1 MRSIAIVGTGIS
13 GLSAAHFISK
23 KYPNAEIHLIEAN
36 SRVGGNFNSEELD
49 SFIFEYGP
57 RGVLKNSHAFFH
69 LLESANSWSTL
80 IPGKKTSSK
89 RFVWFRDKLE
99 QLGGGVF
106 NIFRSPLMKGVF
118 GSILRERKLVS
129 KPVSEDETVQQ
140 FFERRFGQHIT
151 HHLVDAFVTGIWA
164 GDISKLSVKSVF
176 PSVYLAEKNHGSVVS
191 GILKM
196 RKERKFVRMNDLRR
210 LTHPKLP
217 KGRFFTVRGGLQRF
231 AETLAKPFR
240 KNLYLNQHITHI
252 EKNGELWDLTLNDSR
267 KILVDHLAFSTPAF
281 VTGNQLRNLDH
292 DLSQA
297 LIKIDY
303 VPVAVVNFGYRKFTP
318 NVDGFGFLVPFN
330 QNKNILGVIFNSGTF
345 DHVSP
350 EGGMNVTVMMGGAH
364 HEEIVEKTEGELTE
378 IALESMKSFL
388 KIEQK
393 PDVIRVKK
401 WQHAIPQ
408 YNVGHSETIQQIFEL
423 NKKYKNLHLLGNW
436 KDGIGINDCI
446 KNSFNWAE
454 KN

>member
-1 MRSIAIVGTGIS
+1 MRSIAIIGTGIS

-23 KYPNAEIHLIEAN
+23 KYPNAEIHLVETN
-36 SRVGGNFNSEELD
+36 GRVGGNFNSEELD
-49 SFIFEYGP
+49 DFIFEYGP

-69 LLESANSWSTL
+69 LLESADSWSTL

-89 RFVWFRDKLE
+89 RYVWFNNKLE
-99 QLGGGVF
+99 QLGGSVF
-106 NIFRSPLMKGVF
+106 HIFRSPLMKGVF
-118 GSILRERKLVS
+118 GAILKERKLVN
-129 KPVSEDETVQQ
+129 KPESEDETVLQ
-140 FFERRFGQHIT
+140 FFERRFGKHIT
-151 HHLVDAFVTGIWA
+151 HNLVDAFVTGIWA

-176 PSVYLAEKNHGSVVS
+176 PSVYLAERNHGSVVR
-191 GILKM
+191 GLLKM

-231 AETLAKPFR
+231 AETLVKPFK
-240 KNLYLNQHITHI
+240 KNLYLNQHINHI
-252 EKNGELWDLTLNDSR
+252 ERNGDLWDLTLSDSK
-267 KILVDHLAFSTPAF
+267 KISVEHLVFSTPAF
-281 VTGNQLRNLDH
+281 VTGNYLRNLDH

-303 VPVAVVNFGYRKFTP
+303 VPVAVVNFGYRKSISK
-318 NVDGFGFLVPFN
+318 VDGFGFLVPFN
-330 QNKNILGVIFNSGTF
+330 QNKKILGVIFNSGTF

-350 EGGMNVTVMMGGAH
+350 ENGMNFTVMMGGAH
-364 HEEIVEKTEGELTE
+364 HEEIVEKSDDELTE
-378 IALESMKSFL
+378 IALETMKNCL

-408 YNVGHSETIQQIFEL
+408 YNLGHSEIVQQIFEL
-423 NKKYKNLHLLGNW
+423 NKKHKNLHLLGNW
-436 KDGIGINDCI
+436 KEGIGINDCI
-446 KNSFNWAE
+446 KSSFNWAE
-454 KN
+454 KS